1 MKIIRINALDN
12 VAVALENLEAGC
24 EISAEDFSL
33 VTKEAVPA
41 GHKVAL
47 KDIASGE
54 KVIKYGNAI
63 GVATME
69 IKAGS
74 HVHTHNMKTGLG
86 DLLNYSYSPV
96 EIPATEKK
104 SATFMG
110 YERKNGKAG
119 IRNDIWIIPTVG
131 CVNDVAKAIERESV
145 SFAEGSVEN
154 VIAFRHPY
162 GCSQMG
168 EDQEHTRQILANLIN
183 HPNAGGVLV
192 LGLGCENSNID
203 VLKGYLG
210 EYDETRVEFLVAQEY
225 EDEIGEGVERVKK
238 LIERCKDEKRVSMDA
253 SKLVVGL
260 KCGGSDGFSGIT
272 ANPLVGKFSDLLVS
286 AGGSTILTEVPEMFG
301 AEEILMNRCVNE
313 EVFSKTVNLIND
325 FKQYFK
331 SHNQT
336 IYENPSPGNKAG
348 GISTLEDKSNG
359 CTQKSGSSAVVDV
372 LKYGETVKTPGLNL
386 LSAPGND
393 LVAATGLAAAGAQIV
408 LFTTGRGTPFASPV
422 PTMKISSN
430 SVIAGRKSNWI
441 DFNAGELL
449 EEGGPDLNTLADR
462 LFEKVLDVA
471 SGEQVKSEAAG
482 FYDMAIFKQGV
493 TL

>member
-131 CVNDVAKAIERESV
+131 CVNDVAKAIERESA

-272 ANPLVGKFSDLLVS
+272 ANPLVGKF
-286 AGGSTILTEVPEMFG
+286 
-301 AEEILMNRCVNE
+301 
-313 EVFSKTVNLIND
+313 
-325 FKQYFK
+325 
-331 SHNQT
+331 
-336 IYENPSPGNKAG
+336 
-348 GISTLEDKSNG
+348 
-359 CTQKSGSSAVVDV
+359 
-372 LKYGETVKTPGLNL
+372 
-386 LSAPGND
+386 
-393 LVAATGLAAAGAQIV
+393 
-408 LFTTGRGTPFASPV
+408 
-422 PTMKISSN
+422 
-430 SVIAGRKSNWI
+430 
-441 DFNAGELL
+441 
-449 EEGGPDLNTLADR
+449 
-462 LFEKVLDVA
+462 
-471 SGEQVKSEAAG
+471 
-482 FYDMAIFKQGV
+482 
-493 TL
+493 